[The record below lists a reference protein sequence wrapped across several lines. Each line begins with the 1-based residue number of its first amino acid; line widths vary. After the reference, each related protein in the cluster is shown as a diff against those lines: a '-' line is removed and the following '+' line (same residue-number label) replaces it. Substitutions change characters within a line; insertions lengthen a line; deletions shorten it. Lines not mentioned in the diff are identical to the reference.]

1 MPRVPESVDHSV
13 IDFRRYYFYAT
24 IYNVPPIFL
33 TYPFRTVRLLQ
44 QSKTSIPFSTS
55 VFKVIRNVYKKNGFR
70 ALFAGSAIFTT
81 GVTTTKIVQFATY
94 DYSAQK
100 IKENKYFGYPVLQNS
115 NVLSGVLGTFSA
127 VVTTF
132 FIVPFNMVSQQIT
145 IAKAGT
151 LPNASD
157 LPLYVTGSNEPL
169 ERPAQM
175 TISQSLRAQF
185 KQEGL
190 RFLFRGY
197 YASLLS
203 TGPFFA
209 AYFPAYEIS
218 RVWVKDGIDYIR
230 DVQAARSH
238 NPNPFPRQ
246 SSHQFLISSIAG
258 SIASLAGVFVSSP
271 SDMVKTRVQTE
282 QRLQPTNASGIKL
295 PLPSLR
301 WMEVFKE
308 VIKKEGPMALFS
320 GAKAR
325 AILAVPGGAL
335 NFIIFDL
342 VRARSLKEKQPT
354 AMQAERQVMLETLF
368 VLDKQFH
375 DCVEVDEGPGQS
387 ALLSTSGLMPDQD
400 MAETHMFNAPVPP
413 APAPTTT
420 LSPSPL
426 PPLPPPTEPPP
437 NKIADGENVKEAH
450 LPAPAV
456 SSPHQGPQNLS
467 DRLVHIT
474 LMQQE
479 SY

>member
-44 QSKTSIPFSTS
+44 QSKTSIPVSTS

-115 NVLSGVLGTFSA
+115 NVLSGVLGSFSA
-127 VVTTF
+127 V
-132 FIVPFNMVSQQIT
+132 VSQQIT
-145 IAKAGT
+145 ITKAGT

-157 LPLYVTGSNEPL
+157 LPLYVTGSKEPL

-271 SDMVKTRVQTE
+271 ADMVKTRVQTE

-308 VIKKEGPMALFS
+308 VMKKEGPMALFS

-325 AILAVPGGAL
+325 AILAVPGGTL

-354 AMQAERQVMLETLF
+354 SMQAERQVMLETLF

-375 DCVEVDEGPGQS
+375 DYVEVDEGLGQS

-413 APAPTTT
+413 APASTMT

-426 PPLPPPTEPPP
+426 PPLPPPTGPPP
-437 NKIADGENVKEAH
+437 NEPADGENVKEAC
-450 LPAPAV
+450 LPASAV

-467 DRLVHIT
+467 DRPIHIT
-474 LMQQE
+474 LMQHE

>member
-1 MPRVPESVDHSV
+1 MPPVPETVDHSI

-44 QSKTSIPFSTS
+44 QSKTSIPVSTS
-55 VFKVIRNVYKKNGFR
+55 VFKVIKNVYRKNGFR
-70 ALFAGSAIFTT
+70 ALFAGSAIFTA
-81 GVTTTKIVQFATY
+81 GVTTTKILQFATY

-100 IKENKYFGYPVLQNS
+100 IKEQNYFGFPILKNS
-115 NVLSGVLGTFSA
+115 HVLSGILGTFSA

-132 FIVPFNMVSQQIT
+132 FIVPFDMVSQQIT

-169 ERPAQM
+169 ERPSPM

-185 KQEGL
+185 RQEGL

-230 DVQAARSH
+230 EVGAARSP
-238 NPNPFPRQ
+238 NPNPFPPA

-271 SDMVKTRVQTE
+271 ADMVKTRVQTE
-282 QRLQPTNASGIKL
+282 QRLQPTNGSGIKL
-295 PLPSLR
+295 PLPSLD
-301 WMEVFKE
+301 WVDVFKDI
-308 VIKKEGPMALFS
+308 VKKEGPMALFS

-335 NFIIFDL
+335 TFIIFDL
-342 VRARSLKEKQPT
+342 VRSKSLKEKQPT
-354 AMQAERQVMLETLF
+354 TMQAERQVMLETLF

-375 DCVEVDEGPGQS
+375 DCTEEDQAPAQS
-387 ALLSTSGLMPDQD
+387 VLLQTSGLISDQD
-400 MAETHMFNAPVPP
+400 LVETHMFNAPAIP
-413 APAPTTT
+413 AITPTT

-426 PPLPPPTEPPP
+426 PPLAKEEPRSPSPSVPTSPAMPPS
-437 NKIADGENVKEAH
+437 V
-450 LPAPAV
+450 
-456 SSPHQGPQNLS
+456 PHPKLQS
-467 DRLVHIT
+467 WTDRLAHVT
-474 LMQQE
+474 LMHLD

>member
-1 MPRVPESVDHSV
+1 MPPVPESVDHSV

-33 TYPFRTVRLLQ
+33 TYPLRTVRLLQ
-44 QSKTSIPFSTS
+44 QSKTSIPISTS

-100 IKENKYFGYPVLQNS
+100 IKENKYFGFPILQNS
-115 NVLSGVLGTFSA
+115 NVLSGVLGAFSA

-132 FIVPFNMVSQQIT
+132 FIVPFDMVSQQIT
-145 IAKAGT
+145 VAKAGT
-151 LPNASD
+151 LPNVSN
-157 LPLYVTGSNEPL
+157 LPLYIAGSTEPL
-169 ERPAQM
+169 ERPAPM
-175 TISQSLRAQF
+175 TIAQSLRAQF

-197 YASLLS
+197 YASLLT

-230 DVQAARSH
+230 EVGAARSS

-258 SIASLAGVFVSSP
+258 SIASLAGVLVSSP
-271 SDMVKTRVQTE
+271 ADMVKTRVQTE
-282 QRLQPTNASGIKL
+282 QRLQPTNGSGIKL
-295 PLPSLR
+295 PLPSLKWIDVFR
-301 WMEVFKE
+301 EV
-308 VIKKEGPMALFS
+308 VKKEGPMALFS
-320 GAKAR
+320 GVKAR
-325 AILAVPGGAL
+325 AMLAVPGGAL

-342 VRARSLKEKQPT
+342 VRAKSLKEKQPT
-354 AMQAERQVMLETLF
+354 TMQAERQVMLETLLA
-368 VLDKQFH
+368 LDKQFH
-375 DCVEVDEGPGQS
+375 DHVVVDEAPGQS
-387 ALLSTSGLMPDQD
+387 VLLTTSGLMPDQD
-400 MAETHMFNAPVPP
+400 AAETDMFNAPAPP
-413 APAPTTT
+413 ETLTMTA

-426 PPLPPPTEPPP
+426 PPLPPLTGPSTNKPAGDERESRLSTPAEP
-437 NKIADGENVKEAH
+437 
-450 LPAPAV
+450 
-456 SSPHQGPQNLS
+456 SPLPQNLN
-467 DRLVHIT
+467 DPAHVT

>member
-1 MPRVPESVDHSV
+1 MPPVPEAVDHSV

-24 IYNVPPIFL
+24 IYNVPPALL
-33 TYPFRTVRLLQ
+33 TYPIRTVRLLQ
-44 QSKTSIPFSTS
+44 QSKSSDPVPTS
-55 VFKVIRNVYKKNGFR
+55 VFKVIRNVHRKNGFK

-81 GVTTTKIVQFATY
+81 GMTATRILQFATY

-100 IKENKYFGYPVLQNS
+100 IKENKYFGFPILQNS

-132 FIVPFNMVSQQIT
+132 FIVPFDMVSQQIT

-157 LPLYVTGSNEPL
+157 LPLYLTGSNEPL
-169 ERPAQM
+169 EKPAPM

-185 KQEGL
+185 KQEGF

-230 DVQAARSH
+230 EVGAARSS
-238 NPNPFPRQ
+238 NPNPFPPK
-246 SSHQFLISSIAG
+246 SSHQFLISSVAG
-258 SIASLAGVFVSSP
+258 SMASLAGVFVSSP
-271 SDMVKTRVQTE
+271 ADMVKTRVQTE

-295 PLPSLR
+295 PLPSLKFIK
-301 WMEVFKE
+301 VFKD
-308 VIKKEGPMALFS
+308 VIKREGPMALFS

-325 AILAVPGGAL
+325 AIIAVPGGAL

-342 VRARSLKEKQPT
+342 VRAKSLKEKQPT
-354 AMQAERQVMLETLF
+354 TMQAERQVMLETLF
-368 VLDKQFH
+368 ALDKQFH
-375 DCVEVDEGPGQS
+375 DYVEVEEEGPMQS
-387 ALLSTSGLMPDQD
+387 ALLATSGLIPDQEV
-400 MAETHMFNAPVPP
+400 AEKHMFDTEPP
-413 APAPTTT
+413 TTPTPTTT
-420 LSPSPL
+420 LAAVPSG
-426 PPLPPPTEPPP
+426 PPTKHEGDSLLPPPSESTALTMSTKSAASKPRSWSPT
-437 NKIADGENVKEAH
+437 
-450 LPAPAV
+450 LP
-456 SSPHQGPQNLS
+456 
-467 DRLVHIT
+467 DRLIHLT
-474 LMQQE
+474 LMQLD